1 MAITPPNPDSDL
13 NPPSTPTP
21 LLLHLQILLP
31 NFHQPPHLKPLHISQ
46 YQPQN
51 KLD

>member
-1 MAITPPNPDSDL
+1 MAITPLNPDSDL
-13 NPPSTPTP
+13 NLPSTPTP
-21 LLLHLQILLP
+21 LLLHLLILIH
-31 NFHQPPHLKPLHISQ
+31 NFHQPPLLKPPHISQ